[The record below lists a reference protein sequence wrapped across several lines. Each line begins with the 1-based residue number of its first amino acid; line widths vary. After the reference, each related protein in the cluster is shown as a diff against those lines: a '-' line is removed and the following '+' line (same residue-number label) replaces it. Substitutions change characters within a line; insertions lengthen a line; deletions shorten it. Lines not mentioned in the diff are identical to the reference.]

1 MTNFEMASLVIA
13 GAMMISVTGFFNESH
28 AQELTSEQKA
38 KLCSPDN
45 PALKFVNSTES
56 KICGIPPSP
65 PSSSNQTN
73 SSISIRPTAPTPTS
87 P

>member
-1 MTNFEMASLVIA
+1 V
-13 GAMMISVTGFFNESH
+13 ISVTGVFNESH
-28 AQELTSEQKA
+28 AQELTAEQKA

-45 PALKFVNSTES
+45 PDLNFVNSTES

-65 PSSSNQTN
+65 QSSSNQTN
-73 SSISIRPTAPTPTS
+73 SPSTAIRPTAPTPTT